1 METVRSNPVRGE
13 DTGTIIAQ
21 TPSSVAVG
29 GGQGGGCF
37 TEGATIQNQQMET
50 LQSNPVRGEDTGT
63 NTAIFYHPMK
73 GLGMSGLHSLIG

>member
-1 METVRSNPVRGE
+1 VRGE
-13 DTGTIIAQ
+13 DTGTIIAH

-50 LQSNPVRGEDTGT
+50 LQSNPVRSEDTGT
-63 NTAIFYHPMK
+63 IIAQTPSSVAVGGGQGGGCFTEDATI
-73 GLGMSGLHSLIG
+73 